1 MTVKAYVL
9 METLVGT
16 TRDVARSLRQVDDV
30 KAVDIVTGPFD
41 IVALIEG
48 HDMAQIGEI
57 ITSKIHAIAG
67 IGRTTTCLVM
77 KPV

>member
-16 TRDVARSLRQVDDV
+16 TRDVARSLGQVDDV
-30 KAVDIVTGPFD
+30 KAVDIVTGPID
-41 IVALIEG
+41 IVALVEG
-48 HDMAQIGEI
+48 HDMGQIGEI

-67 IGRTTTCLVM
+67 IERTTTCLVM
-77 KPV
+77 

>member
-48 HDMAQIGEI
+48 HDMGQIGEI
-57 ITSKIHAIAG
+57 ITSKIHAIGG
-67 IGRTTTCLVM
+67 IERTTTCLVM
-77 KPV
+77 